1 MKEIEN
7 KKMYH
12 SQFHLRFFRVIF
24 NSAKFVVKTDR
35 RDKKMKS
42 FPLSELEFVKCQDNP
57 IAWHEAQQEKSEPKA
72 AILTKDDIEKLY
84 NIDENNKESLWKYNF
99 TLSFAG
105 RQFVLACRTLKELDN
120 WVRVFELLVT
130 MKE

>member
-1 MKEIEN
+1 
-7 KKMYH
+7 MYH

-24 NSAKFVVKTDR
+24 NSGKFVVKTDR

-42 FPLSELEFVKCQDNP
+42 FPLSELEFVQCKDNP
-57 IAWHEAQQEKSEPKA
+57 IAWHESQQEKSAPKA
-72 AILTKDDIEKLY
+72 AILTKDDMEKLY
-84 NIDENNKESLWKYNF
+84 NIDENNKESMWKYSF

-105 RQFVLACRTLKELDN
+105 RQFELACRTLKELDV
-120 WVRVFELLVT
+120 WVRVFDLLAK